1 MKKTA
6 ARQTVFARCA
16 KRLRGFTLV
25 EMLVVMAIIG
35 IMTTL
40 LVPAVRGLVGVGGR
54 RGGMNSISSTIEK
67 ARLAAIESGGTV
79 YVGFPFSA
87 PDPEVGYSS
96 VIVFRPAMPG
106 EVDAAGQA
114 VPFVPLSR
122 WVRMPAGVF
131 IESDNL
137 QGVSVN
143 GAAMPQ
149 LAGSNGVA
157 PISQVSAVGFDRFGR
172 LTPKQDVEIRV
183 GEKASPTGAF
193 IKGANNHFA
202 LGIEPLTGRVTV
214 QDRSKG
220 AGSSP

>member
-1 MKKTA
+1 MKKAA
-6 ARQTVFARCA
+6 ARQTAFAKIA

-54 RGGMNSISSTIEK
+54 RGGMNSLSSSIEK
-67 ARLAAIESGGTV
+67 ARLAAIEAGGTV

-87 PDPEVGYSS
+87 SDPEVGYSS
-96 VIVFRPAMPG
+96 VIVFRPATPG
-106 EVDAAGQA
+106 EVDAGGQP
-114 VPFVPLSR
+114 VSFVPLSR

-131 IESDNL
+131 IEGDNL
-137 QGVSVN
+137 RDVSVN
-143 GAAMPQ
+143 GAVMPQ

-157 PISQVSAVGFDRFGR
+157 PVTQVSAVAFDRFGR
-172 LTPKQDVEIRV
+172 LTPKENVEIRV

-214 QDRSKG
+214 QDRSKDG
-220 AGSSP
+220 ASP